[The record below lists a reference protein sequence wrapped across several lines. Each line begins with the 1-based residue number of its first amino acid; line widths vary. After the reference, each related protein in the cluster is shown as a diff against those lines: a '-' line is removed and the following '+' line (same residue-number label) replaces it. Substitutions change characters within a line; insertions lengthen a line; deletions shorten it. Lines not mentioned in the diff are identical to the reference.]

1 MTKHWENNS
10 TRKTPSRELLK
21 YCKTQRQIEIL
32 SAYIDHGTSEA
43 AAKVVGCKAR
53 NVRQVIA
60 SIKRS
65 AAEQGWTESFDATRF
80 VDPGQVITGKS
91 TLTKDEEGNTV
102 WIKTKAQ
109 QESQRKAFFE
119 FIEGLNSEIIP
130 AKPKKPT
137 SKKKLS
143 EEIMPAIFI
152 GDAHIGMRSS
162 NQETK
167 ARSFNSET
175 AKSEIC
181 NAVDDLVS
189 VAPDANTGL
198 LVNVGDFVH
207 ANNSNGTTGK
217 GTPLD
222 VDSSYENFMR
232 TAAETLRYSIDAMLG
247 KFKRVEV
254 VIARGNHDPDA
265 AVALQMIMEFY
276 YSKEKRVNIL
286 PSRGFFHY
294 IKYGN
299 WLIGVHHGDKVKAQK
314 LANIMPRDMPNAW
327 SDTTHRMWAVGHF
340 HHSHEIECDNSVVV
354 KKFGTLAPP
363 DDWHASQGYGS
374 SHVMEMIVFKRNGGK
389 MLSYTYE
396 IPSENRQLDAEIF

>member
-1 MTKHWENNS
+1 MGKYWDNKS
-10 TRKTPSRELLK
+10 SRKTPSPELLK
-21 YCKTQRQIEIL
+21 FCKTDRQLETL
-32 SAYIDHGTSEA
+32 SAYIKYETSA
-43 AAKVVGCKAR
+43 DAAKALGVTERSVR
-53 NVRQVIA
+53 NAVETV
-60 SIKRS
+60 KKN
-65 AAEQGWTESFDATRF
+65 AAKEGWTETFDATRF
-80 VDPGQVITGKS
+80 VDPGQVIIGKS
-91 TLTKDEEGNTV
+91 TLTKDDEGNTV

-119 FIEGLNSEIIP
+119 FVEGLNSEIKP
-130 AKPKKPT
+130 VKPKKRP
-137 SKKKLS
+137 SQKKLS

-152 GDAHIGMRSS
+152 GDAHIGMRGNS
-162 NQETK
+162 QETK
-167 ARSFNSET
+167 ARSFDSDT
-175 AKSEIC
+175 ARNEIC
-181 NAVDDLVS
+181 NAIDDLIS
-189 VAPDANTGL
+189 VAPEADTGL

-207 ANNSNGTTGK
+207 ANNSSGTTGK
-217 GTPLD
+217 GTQLD
-222 VDSSYENFMR
+222 IDSPYENFMR
-232 TAAETLRYSIDAMLG
+232 TAAETLRYSIDAMLS

-265 AVALQMIMEFY
+265 AVALQMILEFY
-276 YSKEKRVNIL
+276 YSRESRVNIL

-299 WLIGVHHGDKVKAQK
+299 WLIGVHHGDKVKAEK
-314 LANIMPRDMPNAW
+314 LANIMPRDMPDAW

-363 DDWHASQGYGS
+363 DAWHASQGYGS

-396 IPSENRQLDAEIF
+396 IPNENRQLDANIF